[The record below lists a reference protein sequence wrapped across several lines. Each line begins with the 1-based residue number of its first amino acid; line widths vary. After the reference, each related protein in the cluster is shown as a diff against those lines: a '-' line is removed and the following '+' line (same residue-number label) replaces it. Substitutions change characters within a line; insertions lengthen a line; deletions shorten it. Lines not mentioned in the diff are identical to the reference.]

1 MKAAPPVA
9 RTTQQSRAHSSFRWH
24 GNPGDLTWLPAT
36 SSTPGQG
43 TAKTTYKK
51 NQKSQTH
58 KHYHTTPPPKGIQTN
73 PGAKGVHNIH
83 PPREQTI
90 NPKDTPLQTVPT
102 SGISS
107 ASSTWAVQLPAWN
120 EGLLLKTTAVPG
132 PEESKHLSSAQP
144 HQRNRPP
151 PATTNSCQSPSGSTS
166 HLSLREFN
174 SSRS

>member
-1 MKAAPPVA
+1 MAPSHL
-9 RTTQQSRAHSSFRWH
+9 QQTWPRHSKDH
-24 GNPGDLTWLPAT
+24 I
-36 SSTPGQG
+36 Q
-43 TAKTTYKK
+43 KK
-51 NQKSQTH
+51 DKKSQNTHPTPQPKQSQIH
-58 KHYHTTPPPKGIQTN
+58 KHYQTD
-73 PGAKGVHNIH
+73 PGAKEVHNIH
-83 PPREQTI
+83 PPREHTI
-90 NPKDTPLQTVPT
+90 NPKDTPPETLPT

-144 HQRNRPP
+144 HQSNRPP
-151 PATTNSCQSPSGSTS
+151 PITTNSCQSPSGSTS

>member
-1 MKAAPPVA
+1 MQGPRNKAEPTPASAGMETQEISRGSQPPPA
-9 RTTQQSRAHSSFRWH
+9 HLAKAQQRPH
-24 GNPGDLTWLPAT
+24 T
-36 SSTPGQG
+36 
-43 TAKTTYKK
+43 KK